1 MSKPTPEQLAEALAE
16 AGRMREH
23 DEDPHFIAKA
33 LLNHNYRIP
42 LLEAVMEAAKHY
54 LRSGNGP
61 HEHTV
66 LMKAIE
72 KADAASRRP
81 GEDPDEKIGL

>member
-1 MSKPTPEQLAEALAE
+1 MSRPSPEDVAEALAE

-23 DEDPHFIAKA
+23 DEDPHHVAKT
-33 LLNHNYRIP
+33 LLNHNYRIQ
-42 LLEAVMEAAKHY
+42 LMEAVHDAAKHY

-72 KADAASRRP
+72 KADEANRRL
-81 GEDPDEKIGL
+81 GEDTESIGL

>member
-1 MSKPTPEQLAEALAE
+1 MSRPTAEELAEALTE

-33 LLNHNYRIP
+33 LLNHNYRIQ
-42 LLEAVMEAAKHY
+42 LLEAVHIAAKHY
-54 LRSGNGP
+54 LHSGNGP
-61 HEHTV
+61 HEHTI

-72 KADAASRRP
+72 KADEANRRL
-81 GEDPDEKIGL
+81 GENPENIGL